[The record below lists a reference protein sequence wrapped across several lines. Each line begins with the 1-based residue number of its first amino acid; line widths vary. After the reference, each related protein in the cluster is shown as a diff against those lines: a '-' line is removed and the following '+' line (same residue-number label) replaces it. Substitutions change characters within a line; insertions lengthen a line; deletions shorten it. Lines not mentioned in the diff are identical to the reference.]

1 VSFSGP
7 LPHPA
12 LLAKYNEVIP
22 NGAERL
28 MTMAERQSA
37 HRERLETMVVE
48 GNVKSQQ
55 RGTNYAFVLCLVAL
69 IGGFALLFMGR
80 NVNGWISILGSLT
93 ALASTFIY
101 SRHRQAKERVEKS
114 ESLMSRKAR

>member
-1 VSFSGP
+1 
-7 LPHPA
+7 
-12 LLAKYNEVIP
+12 
-22 NGAERL
+22 

-37 HRERLETMVVE
+37 HRERLEAMVVE